1 MDQPHIGYRTKNW
14 LIIEE
19 TLKTLMALT
28 VKDLEVLQ
36 KHCPDYRM
44 ELVNGEIIVMSPSGY
59 ESDEVALEVGAQLRN
74 WVRPRK
80 LGRVTGSSAGF
91 ILPNSDTRAP
101 DVSFVQAERLRRSP
115 RSFAEVTPDLTVEVK
130 SPTDSVAGLRRKI
143 DDFLNLGTKVGLLI
157 NPEKE
162 WVEIRRSGQEAIVL
176 HNGDIITVP
185 ELLPGW
191 EVKVED
197 LWSPNFD

>member
-1 MDQPHIGYRTKNW
+1 MVMT
-14 LIIEE
+14 
-19 TLKTLMALT
+19 LT
-28 VKDLEVLQ
+28 VKDLEALQ
-36 KHCPDYRM
+36 TQCPDYRM

-59 ESDEVALEVGAQLRN
+59 ESDEVAAEMIRQLGN

-80 LGRVTGSSAGF
+80 LGRITASSAGF
-91 ILPNSDTRAP
+91 TLPNSDTRAP
-101 DVSFVQAERLRRSP
+101 DTSFVRAERLRQSP
-115 RSFAEVTPDLTVEVK
+115 RKFAEITPDLTVEVK
-130 SPTDSVAGLRRKI
+130 SPTDSISGLRNKI
-143 DDFLNLGTKVGLLI
+143 DDFLKLGTKVGILI

-176 HNGDIITVP
+176 HNGDTITVP

-197 LWSPNFD
+197 LWSPQFD